1 MSEPNLPYGKLIG
14 ALITSQIPY
23 AFMIF
28 CGYFFGKVGL
38 IQKEGLFA
46 FAKMNIEIFL
56 PIYLFI
62 QVCRSTYTYNFE
74 ENGVI
79 IISFIFYF
87 VITFI
92 ICFIYCFVSKID
104 LRYRFTFILLT
115 SVIDVKRLHYLYIN
129 SFCYLLE
136 NKLDKEKTFCSN
148 ILNYS
153 YVHVFFQGL
162 VIWFIA
168 NNLIKM
174 DKAYENQAIEVWD
187 NIHMKVTSEENDL
200 LNDNNQNENEDKNE
214 EEKKEEEKK
223 EEKKEE
229 NVEKKTEENDLLK
242 SNRYS
247 KSEIEEARNIYNS
260 YAINNKNNIE
270 NTNQEQNENEINKS
284 EEMINFQG
292 RQSFYS
298 KISKYQKIKF
308 FQSNNI
314 QKEILLLIFNS
325 PFIGLIIAFIV
336 GFIRVIREW
345 IYDTT
350 TPVYLFFDTFNTI
363 GNCNILLGF
372 LMIGA
377 NLFHANT
384 INKKNSN
391 AVIRIIDYIFH
402 LILKV
407 IILPFLGIVFCY
419 VIKKKFIE
427 DNKVLIWVCF
437 IQWILPTSI
446 DIMAI
451 AQVNDIN
458 CKFVAFSTFIQLVCQ
473 MLINNFVQVPTF
485 LKMMDI
491 L

>member
-1 MSEPNLPYGKLIG
+1 MTESNLPYGKFIG

-28 CGYFFGKVGL
+28 CGFFFGKVGL

-46 FAKMNIEIFL
+46 FSKMNIEIFL

-87 VITFI
+87 VISFI
-92 ICFIYCFVSKID
+92 ICFIYCLISKMD

-129 SFCYLLE
+129 SYCYLLE
-136 NKLDKEKTFCSN
+136 NKLDKEKTFCN
-148 ILNYS
+148 KILDYS
-153 YVHVFFQGL
+153 YIHVFFQGL

-168 NNLIKM
+168 YNLIKM

-187 NIHMKVTSEENDL
+187 NIHIKINTEENDL
-200 LNDNNQNENEDKNE
+200 LNDNQK
-214 EEKKEEEKK
+214 EEKKDEEKK
-223 EEKKEE
+223 DEEKKEE
-229 NVEKKTEENDLLK
+229 NIEKKTEENELLK
-242 SNRYS
+242 SNRYT
-247 KSEIEEARNIYNS
+247 KSEIEEAKNIYNS

-270 NTNQEQNENEINKS
+270 NTDQPNENDLNKT

-298 KISKYQKIKF
+298 KISKYQKIRF
-308 FQSNNI
+308 FQTNNI
-314 QKEILLLIFNS
+314 KKELLLLIFNT

-372 LMIGA
+372 LMVGA
-377 NLFHANT
+377 NLFHENT

-391 AVIRIIDYIFH
+391 ALIRIIDYIIH
-402 LILKV
+402 LIIKV

-419 VIKKKFIE
+419 VVKKKFIK
-427 DNKVLIWVCF
+427 DNKVLIWACF
-437 IQWILPTSI
+437 IQWLLPSSI

-451 AQVNDIN
+451 AQVNDAN
-458 CKFVAFSTFIQLVCQ
+458 CKFVAFSICFQLVFQ

>member
-14 ALITSQIPY
+14 ALMTSQIPY

-28 CGYFFGKVGL
+28 CGFFFGKVGL

-46 FAKMNIEIFL
+46 FSKMNIEIFL

-87 VITFI
+87 VISFI
-92 ICFIYCFVSKID
+92 ICFIYCLISKMD

-129 SFCYLLE
+129 SYCYLLE
-136 NKLDKEKTFCSN
+136 NKLDKEKTFCN
-148 ILNYS
+148 KILDYS
-153 YVHVFFQGL
+153 YIHVFFQGL
-162 VIWFIA
+162 VIWFIGY
-168 NNLIKM
+168 NLIKM

-187 NIHMKVTSEENDL
+187 NIHIKINTEENDL
-200 LNDNNQNENEDKNE
+200 LNDNQK
-214 EEKKEEEKK
+214 EEKKDEEKK
-223 EEKKEE
+223 DEEKKEE
-229 NVEKKTEENDLLK
+229 NIEKKTEENELLK
-242 SNRYS
+242 SNRYT
-247 KSEIEEARNIYNS
+247 KSEIEEAKNIYNS

-270 NTNQEQNENEINKS
+270 NTDQPNENDLNKT

-298 KISKYQKIKF
+298 KISKYQKIRF
-308 FQSNNI
+308 FQTNNI
-314 QKEILLLIFNS
+314 KKELLLLIFNS

-372 LMIGA
+372 LMVGA
-377 NLFHANT
+377 NLFHENT

-391 AVIRIIDYIFH
+391 ALIRIIDYIIH
-402 LILKV
+402 LIIKV

-419 VIKKKFIE
+419 VVKKKFIK
-427 DNKVLIWVCF
+427 DNKVLIWACF
-437 IQWILPTSI
+437 IQWLLPSSI

-451 AQVNDIN
+451 AQVNDAN
-458 CKFVAFSTFIQLVCQ
+458 CKFVAFSICFQLVFQ

>member
-1 MSEPNLPYGKLIG
+1 
-14 ALITSQIPY
+14 
-23 AFMIF
+23 
-28 CGYFFGKVGL
+28 
-38 IQKEGLFA
+38 
-46 FAKMNIEIFL
+46 
-56 PIYLFI
+56 
-62 QVCRSTYTYNFE
+62 
-74 ENGVI
+74 
-79 IISFIFYF
+79 
-87 VITFI
+87 
-92 ICFIYCFVSKID
+92 
-104 LRYRFTFILLT
+104 
-115 SVIDVKRLHYLYIN
+115 
-129 SFCYLLE
+129 
-136 NKLDKEKTFCSN
+136 
-148 ILNYS
+148 
-153 YVHVFFQGL
+153 
-162 VIWFIA
+162 
-168 NNLIKM
+168 M

-187 NIHMKVTSEENDL
+187 NIHNKINTEENDL
-200 LNDNNQNENEDKNE
+200 LNDNQK
-214 EEKKEEEKK
+214 EEKKD

-229 NVEKKTEENDLLK
+229 NIEKKTEENELLK
-242 SNRYS
+242 SNRYT
-247 KSEIEEARNIYNS
+247 KSEIEEAKNIYNS

-270 NTNQEQNENEINKS
+270 NTDQPNENDLNKT

-298 KISKYQKIKF
+298 KISKYQKIRF
-308 FQSNNI
+308 FQTNNI
-314 QKEILLLIFNS
+314 KKELLLLIFNS

-377 NLFHANT
+377 NLFHENT

-391 AVIRIIDYIFH
+391 ALIRIIDYIIH
-402 LILKV
+402 LIIKV

-419 VIKKKFIE
+419 VVKKKFIK
-427 DNKVLIWVCF
+427 DNKVLIWACF
-437 IQWILPTSI
+437 IQWLLPSSI

-451 AQVNDIN
+451 AQVNDAN
-458 CKFVAFSTFIQLVCQ
+458 CKFVAFSICFQLVFQ

>member
-1 MSEPNLPYGKLIG
+1 MTESNLPYGKFVG

-28 CGYFFGKVGL
+28 CGFFFGKVGL

-46 FAKMNIEIFL
+46 FSKMNIEIFL

-87 VITFI
+87 VISFI
-92 ICFIYCFVSKID
+92 ICFIYCLISKMD

-129 SFCYLLE
+129 SYCYLLE
-136 NKLDKEKTFCSN
+136 NKLDKENTFCN
-148 ILNYS
+148 KILDYS
-153 YVHVFFQGL
+153 YIHVFFQGL

-168 NNLIKM
+168 YNLIKM

-187 NIHMKVTSEENDL
+187 NIHIKINTEENDL
-200 LNDNNQNENEDKNE
+200 LNDNQK
-214 EEKKEEEKK
+214 EEKKD

-229 NVEKKTEENDLLK
+229 NIEKKTEENELLK
-242 SNRYS
+242 SNRYT
-247 KSEIEEARNIYNS
+247 KSEIEEAKNIYNS

-270 NTNQEQNENEINKS
+270 NTDQPNENDLNKT

-298 KISKYQKIKF
+298 KISKYQKIRF
-308 FQSNNI
+308 FQTNNI
-314 QKEILLLIFNS
+314 KKELLLLIFNS

-372 LMIGA
+372 LMVGA
-377 NLFHANT
+377 NLFHENT

-391 AVIRIIDYIFH
+391 ALIRIIDYIIH
-402 LILKV
+402 LIIKV

-419 VIKKKFIE
+419 VVKKKFIK
-427 DNKVLIWVCF
+427 DNKVLIWACF
-437 IQWILPTSI
+437 IQWLLPSSI

-451 AQVNDIN
+451 AQVNDAN
-458 CKFVAFSTFIQLVCQ
+458 CKFVAFSICFQLVFQ

>member
-1 MSEPNLPYGKLIG
+1 MTESNLPYGKFIG

-28 CGYFFGKVGL
+28 CGFFFGKVGL

-46 FAKMNIEIFL
+46 FSKMNIEIFL

-87 VITFI
+87 VISFI
-92 ICFIYCFVSKID
+92 ICFIYCLISKMD

-129 SFCYLLE
+129 SYCYLLE
-136 NKLDKEKTFCSN
+136 NKLDKENTFCN
-148 ILNYS
+148 KILDYS
-153 YVHVFFQGL
+153 YIHVFFQGL

-168 NNLIKM
+168 YNLIKM

-187 NIHMKVTSEENDL
+187 NIHIKINTEENDL
-200 LNDNNQNENEDKNE
+200 LNDNQK
-214 EEKKEEEKK
+214 EEKKDEEKK
-223 EEKKEE
+223 DEEKKEE
-229 NVEKKTEENDLLK
+229 NIEKKTEENELLK
-242 SNRYS
+242 SNRYT
-247 KSEIEEARNIYNS
+247 KSEIEEAKNIYNS

-270 NTNQEQNENEINKS
+270 NTDQPNENDLNKT

-298 KISKYQKIKF
+298 KISKYQKIRF
-308 FQSNNI
+308 FQTNNI
-314 QKEILLLIFNS
+314 KKELLLLIFNS

-372 LMIGA
+372 LMVGA
-377 NLFHANT
+377 NLFHENT

-391 AVIRIIDYIFH
+391 ALIRIIDYIIH
-402 LILKV
+402 LIIKV

-419 VIKKKFIE
+419 VVKKKFIK
-427 DNKVLIWVCF
+427 DNKVLIWACF
-437 IQWILPTSI
+437 IQWLLPSSI

-451 AQVNDIN
+451 AQVNDAN
-458 CKFVAFSTFIQLVCQ
+458 CKFVAFSICFQLVFQ

>member
-1 MSEPNLPYGKLIG
+1 MTESNLPYGKFIG

-28 CGYFFGKVGL
+28 CGFFFGKVGL

-46 FAKMNIEIFL
+46 FSKMNIEIFL

-87 VITFI
+87 VISFI
-92 ICFIYCFVSKID
+92 ICFIYCLISKMD

-129 SFCYLLE
+129 SYCYLLE
-136 NKLDKEKTFCSN
+136 NKLDKEKTFCN
-148 ILNYS
+148 KILDYS
-153 YVHVFFQGL
+153 YIHVFFQGL

-168 NNLIKM
+168 YNLIKM

-187 NIHMKVTSEENDL
+187 NIHIKINTEENDL
-200 LNDNNQNENEDKNE
+200 LNDNQK
-214 EEKKEEEKK
+214 EEKKDEEKK
-223 EEKKEE
+223 DEEKKEE
-229 NVEKKTEENDLLK
+229 NIEKKTEENELLK
-242 SNRYS
+242 SNRYT
-247 KSEIEEARNIYNS
+247 KSEIEEAKNIYNS

-270 NTNQEQNENEINKS
+270 NTDQPNENDLNKT

-298 KISKYQKIKF
+298 KISKYQKIRF
-308 FQSNNI
+308 FQTNNI
-314 QKEILLLIFNS
+314 KKELLLLIFNS

-372 LMIGA
+372 LMVGA
-377 NLFHANT
+377 NLFHENT

-391 AVIRIIDYIFH
+391 ALIRIIDYIIH
-402 LILKV
+402 LIIKV

-419 VIKKKFIE
+419 VVKKKFIK
-427 DNKVLIWVCF
+427 DNKVLIWACF
-437 IQWILPTSI
+437 IQWLLPSSI

-451 AQVNDIN
+451 TQVNDAN
-458 CKFVAFSTFIQLVCQ
+458 CKFVAFSICFQLVFQ

>member
-1 MSEPNLPYGKLIG
+1 MKTKKKIYKKNDRIKFTIWK
-14 ALITSQIPY
+14 I
-23 AFMIF
+23 
-28 CGYFFGKVGL
+28 CGFFFGKVGL

-46 FAKMNIEIFL
+46 FSKMNIEIFL

-87 VITFI
+87 VISFI
-92 ICFIYCFVSKID
+92 ICFIYCLISKMD

-129 SFCYLLE
+129 SYCYLLE
-136 NKLDKEKTFCSN
+136 NKLDKEKTFCN
-148 ILNYS
+148 KILDYS
-153 YVHVFFQGL
+153 YIHVFFQGL

-168 NNLIKM
+168 YNLIKM

-187 NIHMKVTSEENDL
+187 NIHIKINTEENDL
-200 LNDNNQNENEDKNE
+200 LNDNQK
-214 EEKKEEEKK
+214 EEKKDEEKK
-223 EEKKEE
+223 DEEKKEE
-229 NVEKKTEENDLLK
+229 NIEKKTEENELLK
-242 SNRYS
+242 SNRYT
-247 KSEIEEARNIYNS
+247 KSEIEEAKNIYNS

-270 NTNQEQNENEINKS
+270 NTDQPNENDLNKT

-298 KISKYQKIKF
+298 KISKYQKIRF
-308 FQSNNI
+308 FQTNNI
-314 QKEILLLIFNS
+314 KKELLLLIFNS

-372 LMIGA
+372 LMVGA
-377 NLFHANT
+377 NLFHENT

-391 AVIRIIDYIFH
+391 ALIRIIDYIIH
-402 LILKV
+402 LIIKV

-419 VIKKKFIE
+419 VVKKKFIK
-427 DNKVLIWVCF
+427 DNKVLIWACF
-437 IQWILPTSI
+437 IQWLLPSSI

-451 AQVNDIN
+451 AQVNDAN
-458 CKFVAFSTFIQLVCQ
+458 CKFVAFSICFQLVFQ

>member
-1 MSEPNLPYGKLIG
+1 MTESNLPYGKFIG

-28 CGYFFGKVGL
+28 CGFFFGKVGL

-46 FAKMNIEIFL
+46 FSKMNIEIFL

-87 VITFI
+87 VISFI
-92 ICFIYCFVSKID
+92 ICFIYCLISKMD

-115 SVIDVKRLHYLYIN
+115 AVIDIKRLHYLYIN

-136 NKLDKEKTFCSN
+136 NKLDKEKTFCN
-148 ILNYS
+148 KILDYS
-153 YVHVFFQGL
+153 YIHVFFQGL

-168 NNLIKM
+168 YNLIKM

-187 NIHMKVTSEENDL
+187 NIHIKINTEENDL
-200 LNDNNQNENEDKNE
+200 LNDNQK
-214 EEKKEEEKK
+214 EEKKDEEKK
-223 EEKKEE
+223 DEEKKEE
-229 NVEKKTEENDLLK
+229 NIEKKTEENELLK
-242 SNRYS
+242 SNRYT
-247 KSEIEEARNIYNS
+247 KSEIEEAKNIYNS

-270 NTNQEQNENEINKS
+270 NTDQPNENDLNKT

-298 KISKYQKIKF
+298 KISKYQKIRF
-308 FQSNNI
+308 FQTNNI
-314 QKEILLLIFNS
+314 KKELLLLIFNS

-372 LMIGA
+372 LMVGA
-377 NLFHANT
+377 NLFHENT

-391 AVIRIIDYIFH
+391 ALIRIIDYIIH
-402 LILKV
+402 LIIKV

-419 VIKKKFIE
+419 VVKKKFIK
-427 DNKVLIWVCF
+427 DNKVLIWACF
-437 IQWILPTSI
+437 IQWLLPSSI

-451 AQVNDIN
+451 AQVNDAN
-458 CKFVAFSTFIQLVCQ
+458 CKFVAFSICFQLVFQ

>member
-1 MSEPNLPYGKLIG
+1 MTESNLPYGKFIG

-28 CGYFFGKVGL
+28 CGFFFGKVGL

-46 FAKMNIEIFL
+46 FSKMNIEIFL

-87 VITFI
+87 VISFI
-92 ICFIYCFVSKID
+92 ICFIYCLISKMD

-129 SFCYLLE
+129 SYCYLLE

-148 ILNYS
+148 ILDFS

-168 NNLIKM
+168 YNLIKM

-187 NIHMKVTSEENDL
+187 NIHIKINTEENDL
-200 LNDNNQNENEDKNE
+200 LNDNQK
-214 EEKKEEEKK
+214 EEKKDEEKK
-223 EEKKEE
+223 DEEKKEE
-229 NVEKKTEENDLLK
+229 NIEKKTEENELLK
-242 SNRYS
+242 SNRYT
-247 KSEIEEARNIYNS
+247 KSEIEEAKNIYNS

-270 NTNQEQNENEINKS
+270 NTDQPNENDLNKT

-298 KISKYQKIKF
+298 KISKYQKIRF
-308 FQSNNI
+308 FQTNNI
-314 QKEILLLIFNS
+314 KKELLLLIFNS

-372 LMIGA
+372 LMVGA
-377 NLFHANT
+377 NLFHENT

-391 AVIRIIDYIFH
+391 ALIRIIDYIIH
-402 LILKV
+402 LIIKV

-419 VIKKKFIE
+419 VVKKKFIK
-427 DNKVLIWVCF
+427 DNKVLIWACF
-437 IQWILPTSI
+437 IQWLLPSSI

-451 AQVNDIN
+451 AQVNDAN
-458 CKFVAFSTFIQLVCQ
+458 CKFVAFSICFQLVFQ

>member
-1 MSEPNLPYGKLIG
+1 MTESNLPYGKFIG

-28 CGYFFGKVGL
+28 CGFFFGKVGL

-92 ICFIYCFVSKID
+92 ICFIYCFVSKMD

-115 SVIDVKRLHYLYIN
+115 AVIDIKRLHYLYIN

-148 ILNYS
+148 ILDFS

-168 NNLIKM
+168 YNLIKM

-187 NIHMKVTSEENDL
+187 NIHIKINTEENDL
-200 LNDNNQNENEDKNE
+200 LNDNQK
-214 EEKKEEEKK
+214 EEKKD

-229 NVEKKTEENDLLK
+229 NIEKKTEENELLK
-242 SNRYS
+242 SNRYT
-247 KSEIEEARNIYNS
+247 KSEIEEAKNIYNS

-270 NTNQEQNENEINKS
+270 NTDQPNENDLNKT

-298 KISKYQKIKF
+298 KISKYQKIRF
-308 FQSNNI
+308 FQTNNI
-314 QKEILLLIFNS
+314 KKELLLLIFNS

-372 LMIGA
+372 LMVGA
-377 NLFHANT
+377 NLFHENT

-391 AVIRIIDYIFH
+391 ALIRIIDYIIH
-402 LILKV
+402 LIIKV

-419 VIKKKFIE
+419 VVKKKFIK
-427 DNKVLIWVCF
+427 DNKVLIWACF
-437 IQWILPTSI
+437 IQWLLPSSI

-451 AQVNDIN
+451 AQVNDAN
-458 CKFVAFSTFIQLVCQ
+458 CKFVAFSICFQLVFQ

>member
-1 MSEPNLPYGKLIG
+1 
-14 ALITSQIPY
+14 
-23 AFMIF
+23 
-28 CGYFFGKVGL
+28 
-38 IQKEGLFA
+38 
-46 FAKMNIEIFL
+46 MNIEIFL

-87 VITFI
+87 VISFI
-92 ICFIYCFVSKID
+92 ICFIYCLISKMD

-187 NIHMKVTSEENDL
+187 NIHMKVNSEENDL

-229 NVEKKTEENDLLK
+229 NIEKKT
-242 SNRYS
+242 
-247 KSEIEEARNIYNS
+247 
-260 YAINNKNNIE
+260 
-270 NTNQEQNENEINKS
+270 

-377 NLFHANT
+377 NLFHENT

>member
-1 MSEPNLPYGKLIG
+1 
-14 ALITSQIPY
+14 
-23 AFMIF
+23 
-28 CGYFFGKVGL
+28 
-38 IQKEGLFA
+38 
-46 FAKMNIEIFL
+46 
-56 PIYLFI
+56 
-62 QVCRSTYTYNFE
+62 
-74 ENGVI
+74 
-79 IISFIFYF
+79 
-87 VITFI
+87 
-92 ICFIYCFVSKID
+92 
-104 LRYRFTFILLT
+104 
-115 SVIDVKRLHYLYIN
+115 
-129 SFCYLLE
+129 
-136 NKLDKEKTFCSN
+136 
-148 ILNYS
+148 
-153 YVHVFFQGL
+153 
-162 VIWFIA
+162 
-168 NNLIKM
+168 M

-187 NIHMKVTSEENDL
+187 NIHIKINTEENDL
-200 LNDNNQNENEDKNE
+200 LNDNQK
-214 EEKKEEEKK
+214 EEKKD

-229 NVEKKTEENDLLK
+229 NIEKKTEENELLK
-242 SNRYS
+242 SNRYT
-247 KSEIEEARNIYNS
+247 KSEIEEAKNIYNS

-270 NTNQEQNENEINKS
+270 NIDQPNENDLNKT

-377 NLFHANT
+377 NLFHENT

-391 AVIRIIDYIFH
+391 ALIRIIDYIIH
-402 LILKV
+402 LIIKV

-419 VIKKKFIE
+419 VVKKKFIK
-427 DNKVLIWVCF
+427 DNKVLIWACF
-437 IQWILPTSI
+437 IQWLLPSSI

-485 LKMMDI
+485 LKMLDI

>member
-1 MSEPNLPYGKLIG
+1 MTESNLPYGKFIG

-28 CGYFFGKVGL
+28 CGFFFGKVGL

-46 FAKMNIEIFL
+46 FSKMNIEIFL

-87 VITFI
+87 VISFI
-92 ICFIYCFVSKID
+92 ICFIYCLISKMD

-129 SFCYLLE
+129 SYCYLLE
-136 NKLDKEKTFCSN
+136 NKLDKEKTFCN
-148 ILNYS
+148 KILDYS
-153 YVHVFFQGL
+153 YIHVFFQGL

-168 NNLIKM
+168 YNLIKM

-187 NIHMKVTSEENDL
+187 NIHIKINTEENDL
-200 LNDNNQNENEDKNE
+200 LNDNQK
-214 EEKKEEEKK
+214 EEKKDEEKK
-223 EEKKEE
+223 DEEKKEE
-229 NVEKKTEENDLLK
+229 NIEKKTEENELLK
-242 SNRYS
+242 SNRYT
-247 KSEIEEARNIYNS
+247 KSEIEEAKNIYNS

-270 NTNQEQNENEINKS
+270 NTDQPNENDLNKT

-298 KISKYQKIKF
+298 KISKYQKIRF
-308 FQSNNI
+308 FQTNNI
-314 QKEILLLIFNS
+314 KKELLLLIFNS

-372 LMIGA
+372 LMVGA
-377 NLFHANT
+377 NLFHENT

-391 AVIRIIDYIFH
+391 ALIRIIDYIIH
-402 LILKV
+402 LIIKV

-419 VIKKKFIE
+419 VVKKKFIK
-427 DNKVLIWVCF
+427 DNKVLIWACF
-437 IQWILPTSI
+437 IQWLLPSSI

-451 AQVNDIN
+451 AQVNDAN
-458 CKFVAFSTFIQLVCQ
+458 CKFVAFSICFQLVFQ

>member
-1 MSEPNLPYGKLIG
+1 M
-14 ALITSQIPY
+14 
-23 AFMIF
+23 FMF
-28 CGYFFGKVGL
+28 
-38 IQKEGLFA
+38 
-46 FAKMNIEIFL
+46 
-56 PIYLFI
+56 
-62 QVCRSTYTYNFE
+62 
-74 ENGVI
+74 
-79 IISFIFYF
+79 
-87 VITFI
+87 
-92 ICFIYCFVSKID
+92 
-104 LRYRFTFILLT
+104 
-115 SVIDVKRLHYLYIN
+115 
-129 SFCYLLE
+129 
-136 NKLDKEKTFCSN
+136 
-148 ILNYS
+148 
-153 YVHVFFQGL
+153 FFQGL

-168 NNLIKM
+168 YNLIKM

-187 NIHMKVTSEENDL
+187 NIHIKINTEENDL
-200 LNDNNQNENEDKNE
+200 LNDNQK
-214 EEKKEEEKK
+214 EEKKD

-229 NVEKKTEENDLLK
+229 NIEKKTEENELLK
-242 SNRYS
+242 SNRYT
-247 KSEIEEARNIYNS
+247 KSEIEEAKNIYNS

-270 NTNQEQNENEINKS
+270 NTDQPNENDLNKT

-298 KISKYQKIKF
+298 KISKYQKIRF
-308 FQSNNI
+308 FQTNNI
-314 QKEILLLIFNS
+314 KKELLLLIFNS

-372 LMIGA
+372 LMVGA
-377 NLFHANT
+377 NLFHENT

-391 AVIRIIDYIFH
+391 ALIRIIDYIIH
-402 LILKV
+402 LIIKV

-419 VIKKKFIE
+419 VVKKKFIK
-427 DNKVLIWVCF
+427 DNKVLIWACF
-437 IQWILPTSI
+437 IQWLLPSSI

-451 AQVNDIN
+451 AQVNDAN
-458 CKFVAFSTFIQLVCQ
+458 CKFVAFSICFQLVFQ

>member
-1 MSEPNLPYGKLIG
+1 MTESNLPYGKFIG

-28 CGYFFGKVGL
+28 CGFFFGKVGL

-46 FAKMNIEIFL
+46 FSKMNIEIFL

-87 VITFI
+87 VISFI
-92 ICFIYCFVSKID
+92 ICFIYCLISKMD

-129 SFCYLLE
+129 SYCYLLE
-136 NKLDKEKTFCSN
+136 NKLDKEKTFCN
-148 ILNYS
+148 KILDYS
-153 YVHVFFQGL
+153 YIHVFFQGL

-168 NNLIKM
+168 YNLIKM

-187 NIHMKVTSEENDL
+187 NIHTKVNTEENDL
-200 LNDNNQNENEDKNE
+200 LNDNQK
-214 EEKKEEEKK
+214 EEKKD

-229 NVEKKTEENDLLK
+229 NIEKKTEENELLK
-242 SNRYS
+242 SNRYT
-247 KSEIEEARNIYNS
+247 KSEIEEAKNIYNS

-270 NTNQEQNENEINKS
+270 NTDQPNENDLNKT

-298 KISKYQKIKF
+298 KISKYQKIRF
-308 FQSNNI
+308 FQTNNI
-314 QKEILLLIFNS
+314 KKELLLLIFNS

-372 LMIGA
+372 LMVGA
-377 NLFHANT
+377 NLFHENT

-419 VIKKKFIE
+419 VVKKKFIK
-427 DNKVLIWVCF
+427 DNKVLIWACF
-437 IQWILPTSI
+437 IQWLLPSSI

-451 AQVNDIN
+451 AQVNDAN
-458 CKFVAFSTFIQLVCQ
+458 CKFVAFSICFQLVFQ

>member
-1 MSEPNLPYGKLIG
+1 MTESNLPYGKFIG

-28 CGYFFGKVGL
+28 CGFFFGKVGL

-46 FAKMNIEIFL
+46 FSKMNIEIFL

-87 VITFI
+87 VISFI
-92 ICFIYCFVSKID
+92 ICFIYCLISKMD

-129 SFCYLLE
+129 SYCYLLE
-136 NKLDKEKTFCSN
+136 NKLDKENTFCN
-148 ILNYS
+148 KILDYS
-153 YVHVFFQGL
+153 YIHVFFQGL
-162 VIWFIA
+162 VIWFIGY
-168 NNLIKM
+168 NLIKM

-187 NIHMKVTSEENDL
+187 NIHIKINTEENDL
-200 LNDNNQNENEDKNE
+200 LNDNQK
-214 EEKKEEEKK
+214 EEKKD

-229 NVEKKTEENDLLK
+229 NIEKKTEENELLK
-242 SNRYS
+242 SNRYT
-247 KSEIEEARNIYNS
+247 KSEIEEAKNIYNS

-270 NTNQEQNENEINKS
+270 NTDQPNENDLNKT

-298 KISKYQKIKF
+298 KISKYQKIRF
-308 FQSNNI
+308 FQTNNI
-314 QKEILLLIFNS
+314 KKELLLLIFNS

-372 LMIGA
+372 LMVGA
-377 NLFHANT
+377 NLFHENT

-391 AVIRIIDYIFH
+391 ALIRIIDYIIH
-402 LILKV
+402 LIIKV

-419 VIKKKFIE
+419 VVKKKFIK
-427 DNKVLIWVCF
+427 DNKVLIWACF
-437 IQWILPTSI
+437 IQWLLPSSI

-451 AQVNDIN
+451 AQVNDAN
-458 CKFVAFSTFIQLVCQ
+458 CKFVAFSICFQLVFQ